1 MPNRFKRQK
10 LPTVLD
16 LRGTLFVIP
25 GIILMLVPFPWMEEV
40 SIAMDAAGFLLMS
53 LGLFLLHEKNV
64 GFGLADWAAFGALVM
79 TVMGYFVHF
88 GIVGELIPLV
98 IYCFV
103 LYFMCTSFAGLSN
116 LLHDHEMAHHFLH
129 HMVVDIIA
137 TAAEIL
143 VHALGLH
150 ILGYV
155 ALAVAVYCEAVLMLC
170 MWRFYKKYNGRA
182 VERAA

>member
-64 GFGLADWAAFGALVM
+64 GFGLADWAAGDDGDGVFRP
-79 TVMGYFVHF
+79 F
-88 GIVGELIPLV
+88 GIVGELIPSSFTAL
-98 IYCFV
+98 CF
-103 LYFMCTSFAGLSN
+103 TSCAPALPGFPTCCD
-116 LLHDHEMAHHFLH
+116 DHEMAHHFLH

-137 TAAEIL
+137 TAVEIL
-143 VHALGLH
+143 VHALGRTSSAMSPWPWP
-150 ILGYV
+150 YTV
-155 ALAVAVYCEAVLMLC
+155 KPC
-170 MWRFYKKYNGRA
+170 
-182 VERAA
+182 

>member
-1 MPNRFKRQK
+1 MSNRTGREKR
-10 LPTVLD
+10 LTVLD

-25 GIILMLVPFPWMEEV
+25 GIILMLVPFPWMEEAG
-40 SIAMDAAGFLLMS
+40 IALDAAGFLLMT
-53 LGLFLLHEKNV
+53 LGLFLLHKKNV
-64 GFGLADWAAFGALVM
+64 GFGLAGWAAFGALAM
-79 TVMGYFVHF
+79 TAAGYFMHF
-88 GIVGELIPLV
+88 GLVGELIPLV

-103 LYFMCTSFAGLSN
+103 LYFMCTGFAGLSN
-116 LLHDHEMAHHFLH
+116 LLHDHETAHHFLH

-137 TAAEIL
+137 TAAEIV

-170 MWRFYKKYNGRA
+170 MWRFYKKYNGHA
-182 VERAA
+182 LERAA